1 VPDPTEPHNG
11 DSTEILVPPVEL
23 DDDDDLLAGDDPDL
37 EGFDPDIP
45 DELPPVA
52 VDEPLPDDAAIDHLL
67 AELPDDLEERI
78 ARLEAAVNGAAP
90 APAPAPAVDEGD
102 ERIKR
107 LEEAAKALA
116 EEALRRDRGRVRRK
130 VSAASIGAFVAA
142 AIPVLLQ
149 LVGALDLSPELTST
163 VSAAAA
169 LVGAFAA
176 GWTTP
181 ERAPSVPPEAVQALG
196 VKTPGA

>member
-11 DSTEILVPPVEL
+11 DTTDVLTPPAEV
-23 DDDDDLLAGDDPDL
+23 DDDDDLLAVDDPDL
-37 EGFDPDIP
+37 EGFDPDMP
-45 DELPPVA
+45 DELPQISM
-52 VDEPLPDDAAIDHLL
+52 DEPLPDDAAIDHLL
-67 AELPDDLEERI
+67 AELPDDLEERL

-90 APAPAPAVDEGD
+90 TPAPAVDEGD

-163 VSAAAA
+163 ISAAAA
-169 LVGAFAA
+169 LLGAFAA

-196 VKTPGA
+196 VGTPGA